1 MPRSP
6 LSYGFDNS
14 LSRPELFVL
23 GQNSDRTLP
32 PLSELI
38 MSAAISGADVE
49 SAIVQWR
56 EDYPVALYRN
66 MLDAEMIK

>member
-38 MSAAISGADVE
+38 MSAAISEADVE

-56 EDYPVALYRN
+56 KTFPVALYQLI
-66 MLDAEMIK
+66 LDAEKV